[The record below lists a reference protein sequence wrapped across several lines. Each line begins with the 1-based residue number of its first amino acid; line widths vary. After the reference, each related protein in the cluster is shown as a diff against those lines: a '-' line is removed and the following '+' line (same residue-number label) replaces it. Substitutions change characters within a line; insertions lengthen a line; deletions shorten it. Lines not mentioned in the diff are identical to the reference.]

1 MAETESDSECSTA
14 VVVDA
19 SAMLSLILSESSG
32 PPIESCIRSVLS
44 MNGQLL
50 VPSLFWYEVI
60 NGLIS
65 AVKRSRIQKEELTA
79 IEVDITA
86 LPISTDIIPPAFIR
100 QRIREL
106 SIDQNLTGYDASY
119 LELANRYQL
128 KLITLDEHLLSLRK
142 IYPNITDL
150 RD

>member
-1 MAETESDSECSTA
+1 MPEPESNSECNTA
-14 VVVDA
+14 VVLDA
-19 SAMLSLILSESSG
+19 SAMLSLILSEDSG
-32 PPIESCIRSVLS
+32 PLVESCIRSVLS

-50 VPSLFWYEVI
+50 VPPLFWYEII

-79 IEVDITA
+79 IEADITV
-86 LPISTDIIPPAFIR
+86 LPISIDIIPPAFIR

-106 SIDQNLTGYDASY
+106 ALDHNLTGYDASY

-128 KLITLDEHLLSLRK
+128 KLITLDDHLLGLRK
-142 IYPNITDL
+142 TYPNITDV
-150 RD
+150 RV